1 MRSIF
6 INFSARI
13 SRRIVNAMPFRKPVG
28 QSVDWQKRQALYRN
42 FSKLYALGFFF
53 GLHLVVPI
61 FVPLLQGHGL
71 SMSQIMQTQA
81 IFALTVAALELPS
94 GYMAD
99 LWGRKQALIIG
110 SLVSTCGFLVLQQ
123 ATSFIDFVIFEVLMG
138 IAVSLCSGA
147 DLALLYDTQIALDQH
162 SARAGRNRGTVV
174 EHVVDSDV
182 ENEVESI
189 VDSDADAEIE
199 TRKPASSAK
208 TFARLLS
215 ISSVAEG
222 LAGLLATALLFWSL
236 EWLLVFQLLISI
248 VPVLIACTLVE
259 APALS
264 DVDSVQ
270 ANTQTNTPDKTA
282 ANRNSNTTQVLSV
295 LFALKPLVLWI
306 GATIII
312 FGLVGLYAFWLHQKY
327 WQLAGIDIRFF
338 GCIWAAFC
346 LVRAVA
352 AHYSEAAEALL
363 GYRRLFI
370 LVCVL
375 PLIALVAM
383 AFAPLNIG
391 ILVSLLMPLGRG
403 LGYVVLIDALNSRIE
418 GVYRATLN
426 SLISL
431 VSRAVFIVT
440 GPLLGLAIDYQ
451 GTRMTAVLLLVIAAP
466 CLIFMIFGLL
476 RSIDKD
482 KNKPLVG
489 KSD

>member
-6 INFSARI
+6 INFSARV
-13 SRRIVNAMPFRKPVG
+13 SRRILNAMPLRKPLE
-28 QSVDWQKRQALYRN
+28 QSVDWQQRQALYRN

-123 ATSFIDFVIFEVLMG
+123 ATSFMDFIIFEVLMG

-162 SARAGRNRGTVV
+162 FAKEGRGRV
-174 EHVVDSDV
+174 EGADDSTD
-182 ENEVESI
+182 I
-189 VDSDADAEIE
+189 KA
-199 TRKPASSAK
+199 RKPASSAK

-264 DVDSVQ
+264 DMDSKRAIVQ
-270 ANTQTNTPDKTA
+270 ANEQDKLPDSMAGKKKLQ
-282 ANRNSNTTQVLSV
+282 STQVISV
-295 LFALKPLVLWI
+295 LLALKPLVLWI

-312 FGLVGLYAFWLHQKY
+312 FGLIGLYAFWLHQKY
-327 WQLAGIDIRFF
+327 WELAGIDIRFF

-363 GYRRLFI
+363 GYRRLLI
-370 LVCVL
+370 LACVL
-375 PLIALVAM
+375 SLIALIAM
-383 AFAPLNIG
+383 AFAPLTIG
-391 ILVSLLMPLGRG
+391 IVVSLLMPLGRG
-403 LGYVVLIDALNSRIE
+403 LGYVVLIDALNSRID

-440 GPLLGLAIDYQ
+440 GPLLGLAIDYH
-451 GTRMTAVLLLVIAAP
+451 GTRMTAVLLLMIAAP
-466 CLIFMIFGLL
+466 CLILMTLGLL
-476 RSIDKD
+476 RSIDRD
-482 KNKPLVG
+482 KNRPVVVKHY
-489 KSD
+489 S

>member
-28 QSVDWQKRQALYRN
+28 QSVDRQKRQALYRN

-81 IFALTVAALELPS
+81 IFALTVATLELPS

-162 SARAGRNRGTVV
+162 FARAGRNRGTVA
-174 EHVVDSDV
+174 EHVV
-182 ENEVESI
+182 ENEVES
-189 VDSDADAEIE
+189 DAGTEIE

-264 DVDSVQ
+264 GVDSVQ
-270 ANTQTNTPDKTA
+270 ANTQTNMPDKTA
-282 ANRNSNTTQVLSV
+282 AKKNAKTTQVLSV

-338 GCIWAAFC
+338 GCIWAVFC

-466 CLIFMIFGLL
+466 CLIFMTFGLL

-482 KNKPLVG
+482 KNRALVG

>member
-1 MRSIF
+1 
-6 INFSARI
+6 
-13 SRRIVNAMPFRKPVG
+13 MPLRKPLG
-28 QSVDWQKRQALYRN
+28 QSVDWQQRQALYRN

-123 ATSFIDFVIFEVLMG
+123 ATSFMDFIIFEVLMG

-162 SARAGRNRGTVV
+162 FAKEGRGR
-174 EHVVDSDV
+174 
-182 ENEVESI
+182 VESAD
-189 VDSDADAEIE
+189 DSTDIKA
-199 TRKPASSAK
+199 RKPASSAK

-248 VPVLIACTLVE
+248 VPVLIACTRVE

-264 DVDSVQ
+264 DVGAKRAIVQ
-270 ANTQTNTPDKTA
+270 ANEQDKLPDDIQGNTQDSRAGKKKPQ
-282 ANRNSNTTQVLSV
+282 STQAISV
-295 LFALKPLVLWI
+295 LLALKPLVLWI

-312 FGLVGLYAFWLHQKY
+312 FGLIGLYAFWLHQKY
-327 WQLAGIDIRFF
+327 WELAGIDIRFF

-352 AHYSEAAEALL
+352 AHYSEAAESLL
-363 GYRRLFI
+363 GYRRLLI
-370 LVCVL
+370 LACVL
-375 PLIALVAM
+375 PLMALVAM
-383 AFAPLNIG
+383 AFAPLSIG
-391 ILVSLLMPLGRG
+391 IVVSLLMPLGRG
-403 LGYVVLIDALNSRIE
+403 LGYVVLIDALNSRID

-440 GPLLGLAIDYQ
+440 GTLLGLAIDYH
-451 GTRMTAVLLLVIAAP
+451 GTRMTAVLLLMIAAP
-466 CLIFMIFGLL
+466 CLILMTLGLL
-476 RSIDKD
+476 RSIDRD
-482 KNKPLVG
+482 KNRPIVVRHY
-489 KSD
+489 

>member
-6 INFSARI
+6 INFSARV
-13 SRRIVNAMPFRKPVG
+13 SRRILNAMPLRKPLG
-28 QSVDWQKRQALYRN
+28 QSVDWQQRQALYRN

-123 ATSFIDFVIFEVLMG
+123 ATSFMDFIIFEVLMG

-162 SARAGRNRGTVV
+162 FAKEGRDRVKGAD
-174 EHVVDSDV
+174 DST
-182 ENEVESI
+182 NI
-189 VDSDADAEIE
+189 KA
-199 TRKPASSAK
+199 RKPASSAK

-264 DVDSVQ
+264 DVDSKRAIVQ
-270 ANTQTNTPDKTA
+270 ANEQDKLPDSIQGNTQDNISDSMAGKKKLQ
-282 ANRNSNTTQVLSV
+282 STQVISV
-295 LFALKPLVLWI
+295 LLALKPLVLWI

-312 FGLVGLYAFWLHQKY
+312 FGLIGLYAFWLHQKY
-327 WQLAGIDIRFF
+327 WELAGIDIRFF

-363 GYRRLFI
+363 GYRRLLI
-370 LVCVL
+370 LACVL
-375 PLIALVAM
+375 PLIALIAM
-383 AFAPLNIG
+383 AFAPLTIG
-391 ILVSLLMPLGRG
+391 IVVSLLMPLGRG
-403 LGYVVLIDALNSRIE
+403 LGYVVLIDALNSRID

-440 GPLLGLAIDYQ
+440 GPLLGLAIDYH
-451 GTRMTAVLLLVIAAP
+451 GTRMTAVLLLMIAAP
-466 CLIFMIFGLL
+466 CLILMTLGLL
-476 RSIDKD
+476 RSIDRD
-482 KNKPLVG
+482 KNRPVVVKHY
-489 KSD
+489 S